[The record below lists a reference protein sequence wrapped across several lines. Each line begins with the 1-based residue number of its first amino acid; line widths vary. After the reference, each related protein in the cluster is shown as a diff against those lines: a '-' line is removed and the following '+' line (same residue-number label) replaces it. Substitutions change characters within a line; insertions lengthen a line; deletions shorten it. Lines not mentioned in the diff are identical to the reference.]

1 MQPPII
7 KTTQY
12 CKMHTL
18 LRDDNSTFSFLSS
31 RHNVLFSVIQIQSK
45 MVWYL
50 NLEKCFITLH
60 SITQS
65 DTCTRT

>member
-1 MQPPII
+1 MQPPIK

-31 RHNVLFSVIQIQSK
+31 RHNVLFCYSNSIK

-50 NLEKCFITLH
+50 NLEKCFIT
-60 SITQS
+60 
-65 DTCTRT
+65 

>member
-1 MQPPII
+1 MQPPIK

-45 MVWYL
+45 WVG
-50 NLEKCFITLH
+50 T
-60 SITQS
+60 
-65 DTCTRT
+65 